1 MSRKIRII
9 SSGYI
14 VFSALLAVVLVSH
27 YGYFHLGHFWRDS
40 TALAQLPPFPH
51 PMIEIPRSSQIFIAI
66 LDMLPLVPSLC
77 ALYFGAR
84 VMADFRSGRYFTVT
98 VTRSMSRGG
107 LSVIALAVLKLL
119 SLNLMIPYVFSHD
132 PMADMPILMA
142 ETPIKFI
149 IDPTIAGFLLAG
161 VMIWIIG
168 WVLTQ
173 ALVLKAENESIV

>member
-1 MSRKIRII
+1 MSGKIRII

-14 VFSALLAVVLVSH
+14 VFSALLALFLVAH

-40 TALAQLPPFPH
+40 TTLAQLPPFPH
-51 PMIEIPRSSQIFIAI
+51 PMIEIPRSSQIIIAI
-66 LDMLPLVPSLC
+66 LNMLPLVPSLC

>member
-9 SSGYI
+9 SSGCI
-14 VFSALLAVVLVSH
+14 LFSTLLAVFLVAH
-27 YGYFHLGHFWRDS
+27 YGHFHWVHNWRDPA
-40 TALAQLPPFPH
+40 ALAQLLQFSDPT
-51 PMIEIPRSSQIFIAI
+51 IEIPRSSQIIIAI
-66 LDMLPLVPSLC
+66 LNMLPLVPSLC

-173 ALVLKAENESIV
+173 ALVLKAEHESIV